1 MYKLDK
7 GKADKADLAAA
18 EERISGLEANDTVI
32 EEKLLALEA
41 TQKQNITN
49 TNAAIILSFVALAFG
64 AVGLILK

>member
-1 MYKLDK
+1 MARRRMA
-7 GKADKADLAAA
+7 G
-18 EERISGLEANDTVI
+18 RQVISGLEANDTVI